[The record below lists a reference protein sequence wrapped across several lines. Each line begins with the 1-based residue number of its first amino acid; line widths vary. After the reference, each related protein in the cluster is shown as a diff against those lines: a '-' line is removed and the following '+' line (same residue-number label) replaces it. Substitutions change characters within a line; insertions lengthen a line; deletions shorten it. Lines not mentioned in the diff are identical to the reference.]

1 MLPFSFFFLN
11 YVDVIETLKYM
22 TQWANPHFK
31 LLVIDLGASLNVMLE
46 SNMHVFLQCLW
57 YALVQN
63 LP

>member
-22 TQWANPHFK
+22 IQWANPHFK
-31 LLVIDLGASLNVMLE
+31 SLVIDLGASLNVMLE
-46 SNMHVFLQCLW
+46 SNMLQCLW

-63 LP
+63 LS